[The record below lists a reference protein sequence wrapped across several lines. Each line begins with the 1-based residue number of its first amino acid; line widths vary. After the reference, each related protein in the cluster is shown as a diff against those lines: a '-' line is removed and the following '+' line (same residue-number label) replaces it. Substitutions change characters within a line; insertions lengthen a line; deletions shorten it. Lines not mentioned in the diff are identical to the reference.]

1 MFRTDNRSMIS
12 LKWKKLFTLPTS
24 LCQLHSTQFSICISC
39 ILLVTSYFLL
49 LATLHWNLFTNLYRE
64 DQMLLLAGLH
74 LLHLH
79 VPVITT
85 HLCTGW
91 IGRGNDGAWMLLF
104 VIAPM
109 SSVSLTTVL
118 AGEAVAG
125 SAASAPILSS
135 RDIMEQQQHHCNSK
149 TKIASHSHF
158 NFVWTET
165 LQTGV
170 CCVSVLSVSVYNFNP
185 NSPNARVHVCVSVAE
200 TLPNELEAS
209 PAGSRS
215 DDYVLAFL

>member
-1 MFRTDNRSMIS
+1 
-12 LKWKKLFTLPTS
+12 
-24 LCQLHSTQFSICISC
+24 
-39 ILLVTSYFLL
+39 
-49 LATLHWNLFTNLYRE
+49 
-64 DQMLLLAGLH
+64 MLLLAGLH

-158 NFVWTET
+158 NFV
-165 LQTGV
+165 
-170 CCVSVLSVSVYNFNP
+170 
-185 NSPNARVHVCVSVAE
+185 
-200 TLPNELEAS
+200 
-209 PAGSRS
+209 
-215 DDYVLAFL
+215 